1 MKKGKYIISVS
12 VVVVILILF
21 KVTVKNRQEAGATLE
36 TTTQEEIIQVMAEK
50 ATNITMAENIIAV
63 GNIEPF
69 KTVVIYPEATGVL
82 EKLTVKEGDYVKKGT
97 LIAVIEN
104 QQRQLNVE
112 QVEIEIKAQKYQLEN
127 IKQDYD
133 RFQRLTKEGA
143 IAAKRFED
151 VETLYKA
158 SEERLKGLEKQLEI
172 AKRRFRDTSIYA
184 PISGIVAQKFIDEG
198 ELVTESS
205 MTKSSPLV
213 AIIDTSKVKVTV
225 PIGETDLKK
234 IKKGQNVSV
243 ETDMYDKRRF
253 PGKIDEIMPITDF
266 VTRTTKVQILVDNPS
281 YILKPGLFTRVSIS
295 TGSRNTLAI
304 PLDALLRLQGS
315 GSYYCF
321 IINNDDTV
329 EKVYLDIGDLWEG
342 MAEVKSGLK
351 EGDTVIVSS
360 QSILETGKKVAV
372 STL

>member
-1 MKKGKYIISVS
+1 
-12 VVVVILILF
+12 
-21 KVTVKNRQEAGATLE
+21 
-36 TTTQEEIIQVMAEK
+36 
-50 ATNITMAENIIAV
+50 MAENIIAV

-82 EKLTVKEGDYVKKGT
+82 EKLKVKEGDYVKKGA
-97 LIAVIEN
+97 LVAVIEN

-133 RFQRLTKEGA
+133 RFKRLSQEGA

-158 SEERLKGLEKQLEI
+158 SEERLKGLQKQLEI
-172 AKRRFRDTSIYA
+172 AQRRFRDTSIYA

-243 ETDMYDKRRF
+243 ETDMYENRRF
-253 PGKIDEIMPITDF
+253 SGKIDEIMPITDF

-281 YILKPGLFTRVSIS
+281 YILKPGLFTRVSIA

-321 IINNDDTV
+321 IIKGDVV
-329 EKVYLDIGDLWEG
+329 EKVYLDIGDLWGG

-351 EGDTVIVSS
+351 EGDIVVVSS

-372 STL
+372 STI